1 MLHDVLVPSRIG
13 NYYLYAKRVLS
24 FEVTPMMVQGVL
36 FEYHGKS
43 IQIKNKQSIILK
55 DFSIQAQIGAIKK
68 IASMIGKWDEIITT
82 LSSSAVIFK
91 ELTLPF
97 IGTDALKMVVP
108 YEAESM
114 LPFSLEDA
122 VIDFMVT
129 EEDLTKKQST
139 LLVAAVRKE
148 DIEAHLA
155 LFEKA
160 ELQLHVITIDIF
172 ALFTLYKAGLCEVVK
187 EPALELNQ
195 RKLSHSY
202 FSKYFKKF
210 SALFTKKTTPEKQA
224 VMVES
229 PAQFKPKQAELFI
242 DIGFDVVRT
251 LYIKDGILSAVR
263 MVPMGISDIAQRI
276 SEQTGVPYYDV
287 VQDILVSF
295 GTQGFNETLHVEF
308 KKLFE
313 EITRTLLFFEK
324 QEDQRY
330 LKPYKIWFTGF
341 GTHIS
346 GFEQSIHNY
355 FGSVASLVDMNVV
368 INRLKIKMILKKS
381 DEVVSWMSLA
391 LGLFIHYEPNI
402 NFLKSIAQK
411 SDDSLLNKQIIAV
424 ILMTLFS
431 VGAVFWRSSTLLQE
445 QESAYL
451 ASKKHCMKAVLQ
463 HMNLDLTGEKNM
475 KTVVEKAEETLK
487 REKAL
492 WFSFSRQQ
500 ESCVLEYLQDLS
512 IQIDRDATG
521 LELRSM
527 HLDFEKV
534 IMTGSVKSFEALD
547 VFEEELMSLKL
558 LQPLEKPR
566 ELSFTGLTLKPKD
579 DQKENA

>member
-13 NYYLYAKRVLS
+13 NYYLYVKRVLS

-36 FEYHGKS
+36 FEYHGS
-43 IQIKNKQSIILK
+43 TIQIKNKQSIILK
-55 DFSIQAQIGAIKK
+55 DFSIQAQVGAIKK
-68 IASMIGKWDEIITT
+68 IASMIGKWDEIVTT

-97 IGTDALKMVVP
+97 IGRDALKMVVP

-114 LPFSLEDA
+114 LPFSLDDA
-122 VIDFMVT
+122 VIDFIIT
-129 EEDLTKKQST
+129 EEDALKIQST

-148 DIEAHLA
+148 DIETHLA

-160 ELQLHVITIDIF
+160 ELQLHVVIIDVF
-172 ALFTLYKAGLCEVVK
+172 AFYTLYKVALCEVVRQPASVVSK
-187 EPALELNQ
+187 EKQSNP
-195 RKLSHSY
+195 Y
-202 FSKYFKKF
+202 FLKYFEKILK
-210 SALFTKKTTPEKQA
+210 LFVKKTSPEKQA
-224 VMVES
+224 EKVE
-229 PAQFKPKQAELFI
+229 PQMQFQPKQAELLI

-251 LYIKDGILSAVR
+251 LYVKDGILSAVR

-276 SEQTGVPYYDV
+276 SEQTGVSYYDV
-287 VQDILVSF
+287 VQAILASA
-295 GTQGFNETLHVEF
+295 GTQEFGDTLKIEF

-313 EITRTLLFFEK
+313 EISRTLLFFEK

-330 LKPYKIWFTGF
+330 LKPYKIWFSGF
-341 GTHIS
+341 GS
-346 GFEQSIHNY
+346 NMNGFEQDVHSF
-355 FGSVASLVDMNVV
+355 FGSLASIVDTDAV
-368 INRLKIKMILKKS
+368 IHRLKIKMVSKKS
-381 DEVVSWMSLA
+381 DDVVSWMSLA
-391 LGLFIHYEPNI
+391 LGLFVHYEPNI

-411 SDDSLLNKQIIAV
+411 TDDNLLNKQIIV
-424 ILMTLFS
+424 VVFMTLFS

-445 QESAYL
+445 QESIYTV
-451 ASKKHCMKAVLQ
+451 SKKQCMKAISQ
-463 HMNLDLTGEKNM
+463 HMNLDLAGEKSM

-487 REKAL
+487 RERAL
-492 WFSFSRQQ
+492 WFSFSKQQ
-500 ESCVLEYLQDLS
+500 EGCVLKYLQDLS

-521 LELRSM
+521 LDLSSM

-534 IMTGSVKSFEALD
+534 IMKGSVKSFEALD

-566 ELSFTGLTLKPKD
+566 ELSFTVSLKPKD